1 MSNYLVS
8 NDIKFQKIFFTI
20 CMNTINNH
28 IRNRIIN
35 FYKSKKILTSDNF
48 KVYFILYL
56 LEKIQIIRNDFTLV
70 YKLKRTKS
78 KKIYFLLNV
87 CLENLW

>member
-8 NDIKFQKIFFTI
+8 NDIKISKNIFFTI

-48 KVYFILYL
+48 KVYFLPFIEYAIKYDKHPYYIL
-56 LEKIQIIRNDFTLV
+56 F
-70 YKLKRTKS
+70 
-78 KKIYFLLNV
+78 
-87 CLENLW
+87 